1 MNENM
6 YVIHVRVHVYRNTTR
21 RIIRKQSYDVWIPG
35 SRILY
40 TVRLWLLETS
50 LWKLSAGFRPSF
62 LVDIGN
68 WLAGSGSLSF
78 QSCAPQARKILRAAC
93 GVRTEQ
99 SFLTGGNALLGCLGR
114 MVRESREATKSKT
127 YWRSEKIPFSVH
139 LQFLSGYWKHASWG
153 GSFLAHIGNWL
164 AGSEGAVSNTQSL
177 TVIFPESFG
186 YDVIT

>member
-1 MNENM
+1 M
-6 YVIHVRVHVYRNTTR
+6 
-21 RIIRKQSYDVWIPG
+21 
-35 SRILY
+35 
-40 TVRLWLLETS
+40 
-50 LWKLSAGFRPSF
+50 
-62 LVDIGN
+62 DIGN

-139 LQFLSGYWKHASWG
+139 LQFLSGYWKQASWG

-177 TVIFPESFG
+177 TVLQ
-186 YDVIT
+186 YDRRTPYVRSQLAYTTCYYER